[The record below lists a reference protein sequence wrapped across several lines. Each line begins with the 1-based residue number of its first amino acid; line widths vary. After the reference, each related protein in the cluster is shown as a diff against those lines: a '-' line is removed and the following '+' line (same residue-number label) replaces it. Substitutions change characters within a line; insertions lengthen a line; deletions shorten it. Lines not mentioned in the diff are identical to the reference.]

1 MSRSERKTDH
11 IRLALETG
19 QLRKTG
25 LDDITF
31 VHQSIP
37 ESSLNSINLKT
48 EIGELV
54 LSSPIFI
61 NAMTGGGG
69 EKTLEINRNLAQVAK
84 ETDIGIA
91 VGSQMSAL
99 RNQEERRT
107 FEVVRKE
114 YPNGTIFANLGS
126 EADVGQ
132 AKAAVEMVQADALQI
147 HLNVVQELAMP
158 EGDRDFRGMLLRIDK
173 IVNEVNVPIIVKETG
188 FGMGQET
195 IEKLFS
201 LGVSAIDVGGFGG
214 TNFAAIENQ
223 RRLTKLSF
231 FEGWGIP
238 TAVSIAEAR
247 HMSPTHPIIASGG
260 IQTSLDIAKGIALG
274 ANAVALAGYIL
285 KILTD
290 SGPEK
295 LVEEIN
301 MMKQELTMIMT
312 ALGTNTVKELHDT
325 PLIISGET
333 WHWLTQRG
341 IDTKKYSIRKK

>member
-1 MSRSERKTDH
+1 VSRSERKSDH

-19 QLRKTG
+19 QLRRTG

-31 VHQSIP
+31 VHQSVP

-69 EKTLEINRNLAQVAK
+69 DRTLEINRSLAQVAK

-99 RNQEERRT
+99 KNREERRT

-114 YPNGTIFANLGS
+114 YPTGPIFANLGS
-126 EADVGQ
+126 EATVDQ
-132 AKAAVEMVQADALQI
+132 AKAAVEMVQANALQI

-158 EGDRDFRGMLLRIDK
+158 EGDRDFRGMLLRIEK
-173 IVNEVNVPIIVKETG
+173 IVNEVDVPIIVKETG

-201 LGVSAIDVGGFGG
+201 LGVTAVDVGGFGG
-214 TNFAAIENQ
+214 TNFAAIEN
-223 RRLTKLSF
+223 RRRVTKLSF
-231 FEGWGIP
+231 FEDWGIP
-238 TAVSIAEAR
+238 TAVSIAEAK
-247 HMSPTHPIIASGG
+247 SVSSTHPIIASGG

-274 ANAVALAGYIL
+274 ANAVALAGHIL
-285 KILTD
+285 RVLTD
-290 SGPEK
+290 QGPEK

-301 MMKQELTMIMT
+301 EMKKELTIIMT
-312 ALGTNTVKELHDT
+312 ALGASTVKELQHA
-325 PLIISGET
+325 PLIVSGAT

-341 IDTKKYSIRKK
+341 IDTKKYSLRRK

>member
-1 MSRSERKTDH
+1 VSRSERKSDH

-19 QLRKTG
+19 QLRRTG

-37 ESSLNSINLKT
+37 ESSLHSINLKT

-69 EKTLEINRNLAQVAK
+69 EKTLEINRSLAQVAK

-99 RNQEERRT
+99 RNAEERQT
-107 FEVVRKE
+107 FEVVREE
-114 YPNGTIFANLGS
+114 YPTGTIFANLGS
-126 EADVGQ
+126 EATVDQ

-158 EGDRDFRGMLLRIDK
+158 EGDRDFLGMLSRIER
-173 IVNEVNVPIIVKETG
+173 IVNEVGVPVIVKETG

-195 IEKLFS
+195 IAKLFS

-214 TNFAAIENQ
+214 TNFASIENR
-223 RRLTKLSF
+223 RRLNKLPF
-231 FEGWGIP
+231 FEDWGIP

-247 HMSPTHPIIASGG
+247 HISTTHPIIASGG

-274 ANAVALAGYIL
+274 ANAVALAGYFL

-290 SGPEK
+290 HGPEK
-295 LVEEIN
+295 LIEEIN
-301 MMKQELTMIMT
+301 KMKQELMIIMT
-312 ALGTNTVKELHDT
+312 ALGTKTVKELQHA
-325 PLIISGET
+325 PLIISGST

-341 IDTKKYSIRKK
+341 IDTRKYSIKKK

>member
-1 MSRSERKTDH
+1 MSRSERKSDH

-31 VHQSIP
+31 VHQSVP
-37 ESSLNSINLKT
+37 ETSLNSINLKT

-69 EKTLEINRNLAQVAK
+69 DRTLEINRNLAQVAK

-99 RNQEERRT
+99 RNREERRT

-114 YPNGTIFANLGS
+114 YPNGVIFANLGS
-126 EADVGQ
+126 EATVEQ
-132 AKAAVEMVQADALQI
+132 AKAAVEMVQANALQI

-158 EGDRDFRGMLLRIDK
+158 EGDRDFRGMLLRIER

-201 LGVSAIDVGGFGG
+201 LGVSAFDVGGFGG
-214 TNFAAIENQ
+214 TNFASIEN
-223 RRLTKLSF
+223 RRRVNKLSF
-231 FEGWGIP
+231 FEDWGIP

-247 HMSPTHPIIASGG
+247 YVSPIHSIIASGG

-290 SGPEK
+290 QGPAK

-301 MMKQELTMIMT
+301 EMKRELTIIMT
-312 ALGTNTVKELHDT
+312 ALGTNSVKELHHA

-341 IDTKKYSIRKK
+341 IDTKKYSLRRK

>member
-1 MSRSERKTDH
+1 VSRSERKSDH
-11 IRLALETG
+11 IRIALETG

-69 EKTLEINRNLAQVAK
+69 EKTLEINRSLAQVAK

-99 RNQEERRT
+99 RNREERRT
-107 FEVVRKE
+107 FEVVRDE
-114 YPNGTIFANLGS
+114 NPNGTIFANLGS
-126 EADVGQ
+126 EASVDQ
-132 AKAAVEMVQADALQI
+132 AIAAVEMVQANALQI

-158 EGDRDFRGMLLRIDK
+158 EGDRDFHGMLLRIEK
-173 IVNEVNVPIIVKETG
+173 IVNKVNVPVVVKETG

-195 IEKLFS
+195 IGKLIS

-223 RRLTKLSF
+223 RRLNKLPF
-231 FEGWGIP
+231 FEDWGIP
-238 TAVSIAEAR
+238 TAVSIVEAR
-247 HMSPTHPIIASGG
+247 HITPTHSIIASGG
-260 IQTSLDIAKGIALG
+260 VQTSLDIAKGIALG

-285 KILTD
+285 RVLTD
-290 SGPEK
+290 QGPES

-301 MMKQELTMIMT
+301 KMKQELAMIMT
-312 ALGTNTVKELHDT
+312 ALGAKTVKELQRA
-325 PLIISGET
+325 PIIISGPT
-333 WHWLTQRG
+333 WHWLTERG
-341 IDTKKYSIRKK
+341 IDTKKYSLRKK